1 MLHIICSI
9 FHDTPK
15 CVLMRPMN
23 DSIIIYFKL
32 LTDAPQLIEDDEEDI
47 EELEN
52 VMPTLNEIASQIKT
66 ER

>member
-1 MLHIICSI
+1 
-9 FHDTPK
+9 
-15 CVLMRPMN
+15 MRPMN